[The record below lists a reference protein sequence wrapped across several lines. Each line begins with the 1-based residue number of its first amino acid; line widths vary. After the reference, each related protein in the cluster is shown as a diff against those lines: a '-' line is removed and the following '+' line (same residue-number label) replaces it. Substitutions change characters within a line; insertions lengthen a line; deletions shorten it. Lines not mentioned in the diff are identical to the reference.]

1 MGEAI
6 NKYIYLDTLISD
18 IFPFTKS
25 DNSASGVLRFN
36 YDISNIPEFI
46 AVVTS
51 YLHNTSSGVEIEV
64 LRCQGNYGI
73 ERNREITGE
82 ELYLLL
88 KNAVEN
94 LNVVLNEAWLKQQIP
109 QVEAVCPVFAEVEVE
124 LDELAKGVEGKYA
137 A

>member
-25 DNSASGVLRFN
+25 ENSASGVLRFN

-51 YLHNTSSGVEIEV
+51 YLHNSSSGVEIEV

-73 ERNREITGE
+73 ERNRPITGE

-109 QVEAVCPVFAEVEVE
+109 QVEAVCPVFAEVEGE
-124 LDELAKGVEGKYA
+124 LEELAKGVEGMYA